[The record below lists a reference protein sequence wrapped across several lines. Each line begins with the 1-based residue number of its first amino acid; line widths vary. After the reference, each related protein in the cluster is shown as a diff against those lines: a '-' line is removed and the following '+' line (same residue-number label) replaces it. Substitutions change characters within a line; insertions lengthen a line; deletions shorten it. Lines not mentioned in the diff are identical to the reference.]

1 MASLRGKSVNDGI
14 LALFGTWL
22 RPFCAGQVQLL
33 LESLVALHAGFMAEE
48 APLFAALP
56 IHADQRKGEGLAIY
70 GALWLYIVSAQ

>member
-1 MASLRGKSVNDGI
+1 MATLRGKSVNGSI
-14 LALFGTWL
+14 LALAGAWL

-56 IHADQRKGEGLAIY
+56 IHADQRKGEGLAIC
-70 GALWLYIVSAQ
+70 GALQFHIISTQ